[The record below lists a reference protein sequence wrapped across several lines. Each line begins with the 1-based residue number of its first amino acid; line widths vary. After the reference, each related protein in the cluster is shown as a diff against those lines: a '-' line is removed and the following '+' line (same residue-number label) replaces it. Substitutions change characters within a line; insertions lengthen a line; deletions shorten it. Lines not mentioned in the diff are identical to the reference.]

1 MFLFKRSLISVL
13 AALAVAAAPVVLG
26 L

>member
-13 AALAVAAAPVVLG
+13 AALVVAAAPVVLG